1 MYLNKLVSNMK
12 VLIKILIVNLM
23 TVTTILYGTQKPVN
37 DTLTVYAYHNKTD
50 YHAELRNDYFR

>member
-1 MYLNKLVSNMK
+1 MK